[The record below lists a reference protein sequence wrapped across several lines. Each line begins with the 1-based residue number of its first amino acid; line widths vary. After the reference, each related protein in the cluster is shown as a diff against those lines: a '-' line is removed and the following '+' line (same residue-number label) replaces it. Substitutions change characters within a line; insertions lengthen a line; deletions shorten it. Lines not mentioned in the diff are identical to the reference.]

1 MEQGIDR
8 LAELARAEVEG
19 GQFIA
24 EVLTSLAGI
33 SGAARVR
40 FWRKS
45 PQDQWEVAGERP
57 SPAQATEATSDDVQV
72 LIETANSLQI
82 STHSAELGKPGA
94 TQSAVRTI
102 CPIVYAGQTVAL
114 LDTFH
119 LLEANHG
126 RPAELVPFLQAIAE
140 ITADFLSQLELRQLR
155 RARGEWQKW
164 DQFTSS
170 LMQSPTVTIL
180 AATIV
185 NDGRILAGCDR
196 VTLLQRRGSHYS
208 TLAVSGVERVE
219 PRANTV
225 RSLET
230 VAALAARNDGPV
242 WFDANRAD
250 SSPDSVDLTWLA
262 EHARLTGSRIVGLI
276 PFPTST
282 SSPHATSGQ
291 KSAVLAFEQFQDES
305 DVLAWRSRAEHL
317 ASRVEPLLLAALERE
332 SIPFVH
338 TLQTLRRLPEGLRR
352 PGPVLAMSALL
363 ATLAF
368 LTFYP
373 AEFTVT
379 GQAELVPVHRREI
392 FASSSGIV
400 EKLLVAHGDDVAVDQ
415 PLVVLHDPQLSLEL
429 PRVIGEIEV
438 VRERLKG
445 VLAARLAGGATVDAA
460 NRARQLTSEEEELK
474 ERQQSLTRQKQLIEK
489 QQEALT
495 LKSPICGK
503 VLTWDVA
510 TILSDRPVERGQ
522 ALLTVGDTDGPWM
535 IEMRVA
541 DNDFGHVRRAQ
552 ARFNPNLEV
561 YFVLPSD
568 PSKSYRGKIRDV
580 AETTQWD
587 DQTGGSSVLVTVAI
601 DDEQS
606 INPRSGMTAIPR
618 IQCGKQP
625 IGYVWLH
632 DLIDA
637 IRTRWLM

>member
-1 MEQGIDR
+1 MEQCIDR

-24 EVLTSLAGI
+24 EVLTSLAGV

-57 SPAQATEATSDDVQV
+57 SPAQATEPTSDDVQL
-72 LIETANSLQI
+72 LIETANSQQL
-82 STHSAELGKPGA
+82 STHSAELGSDGA
-94 TQSAVRTI
+94 KQSAVRTV

-114 LDTFH
+114 LDAFH
-119 LLEANHG
+119 LLETNHG
-126 RPAELVPFLQAIAE
+126 RPAELVPFLKAIAE

-170 LMQSPTVTIL
+170 LMQSPHVSSL

-196 VTLLQRRGSHYS
+196 VTLLQRRGSHYI
-208 TLAVSGVERVE
+208 TLAVSGVDRVE

-230 VAALAARNDGPV
+230 VAELAARNAESV
-242 WFDANRAD
+242 WFSVNGTD

-262 EHARLTGSRIVGLI
+262 EHARLTGSRVVGLI

-282 SSPHATSGQ
+282 SSPHATGGH
-291 KSAVLAFEQFQDES
+291 KLAVLAFEQFQDES
-305 DVLAWRSRAEHL
+305 DVPAWRSRAEHM
-317 ASRVEPLLLAALERE
+317 ASRVEPLLLSALDRE

-338 TLQTLRRLPEGLRR
+338 TLQTLRRLPDGLRR
-352 PGPVLAMSALL
+352 PGPVLALLALL

-392 FASSSGIV
+392 FASSSGII
-400 EKLLVAHGDDVAVDQ
+400 EKLLVAHGDEVAVDQ

-445 VLAARLAGGATVDAA
+445 VLAARLAGGSTVDAA

-474 ERQQSLTRQKQLIEK
+474 ERQQSLTRQKQLIEQ

-495 LKSPICGK
+495 LKSPIRGK

-510 TILSDRPVERGQ
+510 TTLSARPVERGQ

-552 ARFNPNLEV
+552 MRLSPNLEV
-561 YFVLPSD
+561 HFMLPSD

-587 DQTGGSSVLVTVAI
+587 DQSAGNSVLITVAI
-601 DDEQS
+601 DEGQLM
-606 INPRSGMTAIPR
+606 NPRSGMTAIPR
-618 IQCGKQP
+618 IHCGKQP

-637 IRTRWLM
+637 VRTRWLM